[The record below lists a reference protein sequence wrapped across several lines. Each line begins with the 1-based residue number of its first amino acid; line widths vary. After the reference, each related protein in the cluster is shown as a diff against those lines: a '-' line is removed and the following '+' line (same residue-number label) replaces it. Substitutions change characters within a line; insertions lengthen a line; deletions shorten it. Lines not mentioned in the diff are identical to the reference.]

1 MQTSIV
7 QSNPLNPSEP
17 SDEVIDF
24 LLQKAVEQYE
34 RTTISMYAQQMA
46 NIKTYLWTANL
57 ILTGAVYIL
66 IQGRQY
72 WSQVEINFVCLGLMV
87 TVLSCLM
94 AIGTTLSCLLTG
106 FKRPI
111 VDFPAWQNYFT
122 SLEKYTKGSESES
135 KRMFKQALL
144 SRYNEAIDNG
154 NNYISQNGSK
164 LYFANIMLAI
174 GIGAAF
180 LSLLFFIPYFSIGGL

>member
-1 MQTSIV
+1 MQTSTV
-7 QSNPLNPSEP
+7 QTNPLNPSEP
-17 SDEVIDF
+17 SGEVIDF

-34 RTTISMYAQQMA
+34 RTTISMYTQQMA
-46 NIKTYLWTANL
+46 NVKTYLWTANL

-72 WSQVEINFVCLGLMV
+72 WSRVEINFVCLGLMT
-87 TVLSCLM
+87 TVLSCLI
-94 AIGTTLSCLLTG
+94 AIGITLSCLLTG

-122 SLEKYTKGSESES
+122 SLEKYTKGAESES

-144 SRYNEAIDNG
+144 SRYNDAIENG

-164 LYFANIMLAI
+164 LYFANILLAI

>member
-1 MQTSIV
+1 MQTSTV
-7 QSNPLNPSEP
+7 QINPQNPSEP
-17 SDEVIDF
+17 SGEIIDF

-46 NIKTYLWTANL
+46 NVKTYLWTANL

-72 WSQVEINFVCLGLMV
+72 WNQSEINFVCLGLM
-87 TVLSCLM
+87 TTIFSCLVS
-94 AIGTTLSCLLTG
+94 IGITLSCLLTG

-111 VDFPAWQNYFT
+111 VDFPAWQDYFIN
-122 SLEKYTKGSESES
+122 LEKYTKGSETES
-135 KRMFKQALL
+135 KRLFKQALL
-144 SRYNEAIDNG
+144 SRYNDSIENG

-164 LYFANIMLAI
+164 LYVANIMLAT